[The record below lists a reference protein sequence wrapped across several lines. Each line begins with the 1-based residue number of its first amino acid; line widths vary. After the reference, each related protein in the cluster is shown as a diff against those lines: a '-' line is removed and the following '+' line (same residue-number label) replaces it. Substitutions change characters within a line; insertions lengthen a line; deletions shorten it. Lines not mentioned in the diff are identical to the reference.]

1 MLKWIE
7 LEGVGPAPH
16 LRIDLAPRINVLTG
30 DNGLGKTFLLD
41 VAWWA
46 LSQSWA
52 GRPGWPRPDAEKQ
65 QIRCAFSDPKVT
77 TEFSSS
83 FNPSAESWSPLEPDR
98 LMDGLVLY
106 ARVDGGFSLL
116 DSFHPPLRPSGPLQ
130 LLKQGSIRYPKQRF
144 DLHFEQQ
151 EVWEGLVIEGRRRCE
166 GLIRDWVSWQ
176 RGRMPEF
183 EQLKSVLRTL
193 STEDEPLEP
202 SEPQRVS
209 LDDGFDTPCIATRY
223 GVVPLTHASAGVR
236 RIVALSYL
244 LVWAWREHGIAA
256 KLLKKQPERRMLLLI
271 DEPETHL
278 HPKWQRRIV
287 PALLTAVKQLLAS
300 EDVATQILTAT
311 HSPLVLASL
320 EPHFDPAIDKLL
332 HLGLRD
338 GAAYVEDIAWAKQG
352 DVVNWLVSESFG
364 LQQGRSLQ
372 AEEAIEAAEAF
383 LRGSPAS
390 TELDTR
396 DKIHQRLVEVL
407 AGHDE
412 FWPRWLVESGVI
424 K

>member
-46 LSQSWA
+46 LAHFWPSRPGLARPDSDHPQIRYLWRDCDLPVTWALDPANKSWA
-52 GRPGWPRPDAEKQ
+52 QLNASPQ
-65 QIRCAFSDPKVT
+65 
-77 TEFSSS
+77 
-83 FNPSAESWSPLEPDR
+83 PSVSVAIY
-98 LMDGLVLY
+98 V
-106 ARVDGGFSLL
+106 RVDGGFSVFDGLRSKGRPAERLL
-116 DSFHPPLRPSGPLQ
+116 SDHS
-130 LLKQGSIRYPKQRF
+130 
-144 DLHFEQQ
+144 LHFSSA
-151 EVWEGLVIEGRRRCE
+151 EVWDGLEVEGRRRCE

-202 SEPQRVS
+202 AEPQRVS

-244 LVWAWREHGIAA
+244 LVWTWREHCIAA
-256 KLLKKQPERRMLLLI
+256 KLLKKQPERRILLLI

-278 HPKWQRRIV
+278 HPKWQRRIIPSMLQAV
-287 PALLTAVKQLLAS
+287 GELLQT
-300 EDVATQILTAT
+300 DGVATQILTAT